1 MARCGRRPG
10 VHRCRR
16 PQLPACTC
24 NPLTAALHS
33 TRCCRVLRGRRAPS
47 LASRPR
53 SRAYLRRPF
62 SPFSTMR
69 RSSCSLRL
77 LAPVAARRPGA
88 ARRWLWRLW
97 WRTVSGSKMRCILI
111 VLPMRGPTAAAP
123 GPARRRPVGGL
134 RRARRRAGPAP
145 LSPAFQRSPTE
156 SCATGKRAPPLQAQR
171 HKQATA
177 ASAHCAPAADSLCV
191 PISQWSP

>member
-69 RSSCSLRL
+69 RSSRAHCGCSELCARPGRRKAAWSCEAVAVASVVAHCL
-77 LAPVAARRPGA
+77 WLKNEMYFNRTTYARTDRGGSRGRAPNKCSTFLCILANSTARAARKIFEPGRA
-88 ARRWLWRLW
+88 GRE
-97 WRTVSGSKMRCILI
+97 
-111 VLPMRGPTAAAP
+111 AP
-123 GPARRRPVGGL
+123 SQARRR
-134 RRARRRAGPAP
+134 RRK
-145 LSPAFQRSPTE
+145 F
-156 SCATGKRAPPLQAQR
+156 
-171 HKQATA
+171 
-177 ASAHCAPAADSLCV
+177 
-191 PISQWSP
+191 

>member
-69 RSSCSLRL
+69 RSSRAHCGCSELCARPGRRKAAWSCEAVAVASVVAHCL
-77 LAPVAARRPGA
+77 WLKNEMYFNRTTYARTDRGGSRPSAPPCPRGGGPGRRGAVALPAAR
-88 ARRWLWRLW
+88 LVSMLIET
-97 WRTVSGSKMRCILI
+97 TVFGI
-111 VLPMRGPTAAAP
+111 T
-123 GPARRRPVGGL
+123 
-134 RRARRRAGPAP
+134 
-145 LSPAFQRSPTE
+145 
-156 SCATGKRAPPLQAQR
+156 
-171 HKQATA
+171 
-177 ASAHCAPAADSLCV
+177 
-191 PISQWSP
+191 